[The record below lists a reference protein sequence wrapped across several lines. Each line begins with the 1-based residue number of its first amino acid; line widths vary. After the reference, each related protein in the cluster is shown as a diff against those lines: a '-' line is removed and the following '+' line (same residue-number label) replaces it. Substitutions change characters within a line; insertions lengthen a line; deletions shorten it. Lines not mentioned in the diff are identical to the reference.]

1 MGLTGLAPKG
11 AVLRSGGSRLQD
23 PTREVTDQLGADVIG
38 GALKAVEGRRCRPE
52 AQKEVGD
59 AAAEEVALLEV
70 TAAPAVATISF

>member
-1 MGLTGLAPKG
+1 LAQN
-11 AVLRSGGSRLQD
+11 A
-23 PTREVTDQLGADVIG
+23 IG
-38 GALKAVEGRRCRPE
+38 EALKAVEGRRCRPE

>member
-1 MGLTGLAPKG
+1 LAQN
-11 AVLRSGGSRLQD
+11 AIV
-23 PTREVTDQLGADVIG
+23 E
-38 GALKAVEGRRCRPE
+38 ALKAVEGRRCRPE